1 MKSSCGRGG
10 HARRRNDGDAPE
22 SFDVELSSKR
32 LPPRLSRKPPTPQQT
47 PQKYATV
54 SSATYRRRWHL
65 CRQRCQDCRR
75 RRYGR
80 PHRRHYEDRSQKLQE
95 RRACL
100 EIGKGGL
107 GYDDA
112 CLNSK
117 RDGCTLN
124 CERVLVGHR
133 GEENDFIIC
142 LGSLFGS
149 LGPALGVLCL
159 RECILGDF
167 LEVLV
172 ASFIACFGGPCV
184 QLEDGR
190 LWTAMPRPSVTS
202 RCPQP

>member
-10 HARRRNDGDAPE
+10 HARRRNDADAPE

-32 LPPRLSRKPPTPQQT
+32 LPPRLSRKLPTPQQT

-54 SSATYRRRWHL
+54 SSATYRRRCHL
-65 CRQRCQDCRR
+65 CRLRRQGGRRRRCRR
-75 RRYGR
+75 RR
-80 PHRRHYEDRSQKLQE
+80 RRHYEDRSQKLQE

-107 GYDDA
+107 RYDDA

-133 GEENDFIIC
+133 GEQNDF
-142 LGSLFGS
+142 
-149 LGPALGVLCL
+149 VLCL
-159 RECILGDF
+159 SSPG
-167 LEVLV
+167 V
-172 ASFIACFGGPCV
+172 FG
-184 QLEDGR
+184 R
-190 LWTAMPRPSVTS
+190 R
-202 RCPQP
+202 